1 MSGPPWVLLLY
12 ALPKGRS
19 TARVGLWRKLKKTG
33 ALSFK
38 TSAYLLPNW
47 PELVERFQWIAQQVI
62 DGGGESSVVFVAE
75 LNGVSHDDIVRQFN
89 AARDADYAELLPEL
103 KPLVSRKA
111 SSSPEKRDAELE
123 KAKRRFEE
131 IRNIDYFAAS
141 KQHDVEALL
150 SRAAHVDR
158 PTPSASLSRE
168 DFGGKV
174 WLTRP
179 RPAIDRVGS
188 AWLIQRFID
197 PEASFVF
204 SNDPAEHPKAIPYD
218 MMGVEFTHQNDDCTF
233 ETLLKRFG
241 LDALP
246 LRKIGEMVHE
256 ADLEDGKFQAQ
267 EAIGLNRVFNG
278 WAKLGVPD
286 HDILERGFLCFD
298 ALHAY
303 LDSKP

>member
-1 MSGPPWVLLLY
+1 LLLY

-19 TARVGLWRKLKKTG
+19 TARVGLWRKLKKSG
-33 ALSFK
+33 ALPFK
-38 TSAYLLPNW
+38 TSAYLLPNR
-47 PELVERFQWIAQQVI
+47 PELVERFEWIAQQVS

-89 AARDADYAELLPEL
+89 AARDADYAELLSEL
-103 KPLVSRKA
+103 KPLVSRKPP
-111 SSSPEKRDAELE
+111 SSPEKRDAELE
-123 KAKRRFEE
+123 KVKRRFEE
-131 IRNIDYFAAS
+131 IRHIDYFAAP

-150 SRAAHVDR
+150 SRAANIGR
-158 PTPSASLSRE
+158 PISSASVSLSRE
-168 DFGGKV
+168 DFGGEV

-204 SNDPAEHPKAIPYD
+204 SNDPAEHPEAIPYD
-218 MMGVEFTHQNDDCTF
+218 MMGVEFTHQDDDCTF
-233 ETLLKRFG
+233 EMLLKRFG

-267 EAIGLNRVFNG
+267 EAVGLNRVFNG

-286 HDILERGFLCFD
+286 HVILERGFLCFD